1 MAVERDT
8 VTVGTELPPFVRTT
22 DFANWNRFAAVND
35 EFVPI
40 HMDDEAGREA
50 GFPSAIGMGNLIWS
64 YFHRL
69 LRDWLAG
76 RGRIEKIS
84 TRYWQPNL
92 RDSILAVRAKV
103 AEVSEEGDAT
113 RVVLELLAEDAAG
126 GRLVTGQ
133 ATVLVTRATP

>member
-1 MAVERDT
+1 MDLTPGA
-8 VTVGTELPPFVRTT
+8 ELPPMVRQTG
-22 DFANWNRFAAVND
+22 FPHWNRFAAVND

-50 GFPSAIGMGNLIWS
+50 GFPTAIGMGNLIWS

-69 LRDWLAG
+69 LRDWLGG

-92 RDSILAVRAKV
+92 RDSTLVIRAKV
-103 AEVSEEGDAT
+103 AEVSEAGDGT
-113 RVVLELLAEDAAG
+113 RVVLELLAEDAADR
-126 GRLVTGQ
+126 RLVTGQ
-133 ATVLVTRATP
+133 ATVVVTRAAP